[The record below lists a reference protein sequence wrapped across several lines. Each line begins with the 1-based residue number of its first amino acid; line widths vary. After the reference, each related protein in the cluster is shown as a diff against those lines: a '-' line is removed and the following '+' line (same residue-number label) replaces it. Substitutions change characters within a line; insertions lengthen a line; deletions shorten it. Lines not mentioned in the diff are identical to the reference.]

1 VYLFD
6 VVVGLSQW
14 SASLASL
21 ESLGVPSCV
30 GRPRLDITVVH
41 LSGWMVAML
50 FGCPC
55 KAPGEY
61 WGIHSVPT
69 CGSLCSFVTALNAQC
84 IMSKVEL

>member
-30 GRPRLDITVVH
+30 GRPRLDVTVVH
-41 LSGWMVAML
+41 LSGWMVSML

-55 KAPGEY
+55 KAPGNTGVY
-61 WGIHSVPT
+61 TPYSLVGRYIRLSQHSMHNV
-69 CGSLCSFVTALNAQC
+69 
-84 IMSKVEL
+84 